1 MSNSIE
7 NLKEK
12 IEKVIQL
19 QLLENKLNRI
29 NRIRINKIKEIIRKW
44 LKEINRIK
52 QIEEIGIELIR
63 LEAKLIIKRMEESS
77 EEFEIKIL
85 ETEIKQMH

>member
-19 QLLENKLNRI
+19 ELLENKLNRI
-29 NRIRINKIKEIIRKW
+29 NRIRINKIKEIIRKGS
-44 LKEINRIK
+44 KE
-52 QIEEIGIELIR
+52 
-63 LEAKLIIKRMEESS
+63 LEIKRINERTRRNRGRDRINKTGS
-77 EEFEIKIL
+77 KNNNR
-85 ETEIKQMH
+85 KN